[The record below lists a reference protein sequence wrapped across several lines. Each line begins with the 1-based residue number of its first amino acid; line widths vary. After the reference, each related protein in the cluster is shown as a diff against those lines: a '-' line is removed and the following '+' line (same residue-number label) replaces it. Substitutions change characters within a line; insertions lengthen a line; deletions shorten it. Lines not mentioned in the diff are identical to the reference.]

1 MWIACMLRELG
12 EGLKVDFLYIV
23 IEDKKKLSHIMENRA
38 KQYKENN
45 NKKMKND
52 HNIVHKGT
60 TTHLPHRL
68 QDDKLEK

>member
-38 KQYKENN
+38 KQYKEKNN
-45 NKKMKND
+45 RKM
-52 HNIVHKGT
+52 T
-60 TTHLPHRL
+60 TTLSTRAQQHIFHIAY
-68 QDDKLEK
+68 KMTS